1 MIGWSEPVTRP
12 HKKLLLGNYVRL
24 SGDITWEQ
32 IQKAYDE
39 VYEDAVACLHKRG
52 QPEKVCMI
60 KMIVKIRTLKHSL
73 LGDIANGKDPSM
85 TIGWRC
91 EVDE

>member
-1 MIGWSEPVTRP
+1 MIEWSEPVTRP

-24 SGDITWEQ
+24 SWDITWEQ

-39 VYEDAVACLHKRG
+39 VYENAVACLRKRG

-60 KMIVKIRTLKHSL
+60 KMIVKITTLKHSL
-73 LGDIANGKDPSM
+73 WGMWKTGKH
-85 TIGWRC
+85 RL
-91 EVDE
+91 